1 MPSWHPEPVSAS
13 WRSLLPDVV
22 EHALDGVVVC
32 DEQMRYVY
40 ANPAAC
46 TIMGY
51 PLDDLVGRDFLMN
64 FPERMHASMTDA
76 FAAQLDGQVGVFTGT
91 LLLPDGSERDM
102 VWSNMGFTH
111 AGARYGAAIF
121 REAPASED
129 SARAVADLAHAAAAT
144 AAGEQD
150 VMATL
155 SALADAGREHTRATV
170 VGLDLVDPDLVIRRG
185 GRSGAPPGY
194 GDAQTAVSA
203 AGGRIPFIDVWY
215 AGRAVVLS
223 DAPVRLRRDER
234 FTPLC
239 DCLDQIDWQTAV
251 YVAITHRGQVLGGL
265 AAYFPSG
272 IPAPTDEELA
282 YLTAMADHA
291 AIAVANAR
299 LIDSNRRMAALEQ
312 RATLARE
319 LHDSV
324 SQSLFSMTMHVRAA
338 EKAVARAVNIQPDIP
353 DLGKALDDLA
363 ALRDLTTSALAE
375 MRALIFELRPDGLAQ
390 EGLGTAL
397 ERQAAAI
404 TARTGIPIA
413 VSWPRQRPALA
424 PDTEEHAYRIVLE
437 ALNNAVK
444 HANPQT
450 INIQLADVGD
460 AVDITVTDDGDGFD
474 PSADTTGH
482 LGLVTMR
489 ERATAIGATYQ
500 LTSQPGAGTRVRLTI
515 PTHPTNDQTA
525 DTP

>member
-1 MPSWHPEPVSAS
+1 MSAS

-46 TIMGY
+46 QIMGY
-51 PLDDLVGRDFLMN
+51 PLEDLVGRDFLMN

-76 FAAQLDGQVGVFTGT
+76 FAAQLDGHVGVFTGT

-111 AGARYGAAIF
+111 HGARYGAAIF

-129 SARAVADLAHAAAAT
+129 SARAVADLAHAAATT
-144 AAGEQD
+144 AAGELD
-150 VMATL
+150 VMTTL
-155 SALADAGREHTRATV
+155 TALADAGREHTRATV

-194 GDAQTAVSA
+194 GEAQTAVSA

-215 AGRAVVLS
+215 SGRAVVLS

-251 YVAITHRGQVLGGL
+251 YVAITHRGLVLGGL

-272 IPAPTDEELA
+272 IPAPTDDELA
-282 YLTAMADHA
+282 YLTALADHA

-299 LIDSNRRMAALEQ
+299 LVDTNRRMAALEQ

-338 EKAVARAVNIQPDIP
+338 EKAVARATAGRRADAP
-353 DLGKALDDLA
+353 DLAKALDDLA
-363 ALRDLTTSALAE
+363 VLRDLTTTALAE

-390 EGLGTAL
+390 EGLGIAL
-397 ERQAAAI
+397 ERQAAAM
-404 TARTGIPIA
+404 TARSGIAIHVTGPTDRVA
-413 VSWPRQRPALA
+413 LPADA
-424 PDTEEHAYRIVLE
+424 EEHAYRIVLE

-444 HANPQT
+444 HAHPDT
-450 INIQLADVGD
+450 ITVQLADLGD
-460 AVDITVTDDGDGFD
+460 AVEVTVTDDGDGFD
-474 PSADTTGH
+474 PSAGTAGH

-489 ERATAIGATYQ
+489 ERAAAIGATYQ
-500 LTSQPGAGTRVRLTI
+500 LSSQPGAGTRVRLTI
-515 PTHPTNDQTA
+515 PTHVDPIDPPPS
-525 DTP
+525 DPS